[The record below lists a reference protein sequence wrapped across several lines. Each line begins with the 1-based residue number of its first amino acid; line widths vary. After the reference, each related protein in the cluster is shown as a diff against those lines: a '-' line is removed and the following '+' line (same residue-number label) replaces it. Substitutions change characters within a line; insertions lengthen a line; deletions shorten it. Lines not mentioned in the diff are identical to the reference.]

1 MNRTLRTVVPLLLVA
16 AAAGC
21 ERAPDGRRFYSL
33 GTGGT
38 GGVYYPLGGTLA
50 SRLTALDTLRTYTA
64 EVTGG
69 SVENIKRIAAGEM
82 ELGFVISTSAYEAY
96 NGGEDFAE
104 PFTSLRV
111 VAPLHPNV
119 THVLVGA
126 TSPIEKIEELR
137 GRRVSV
143 GAPGSG
149 TEQVARHILEAHGLD
164 YRAIRPQYLSFSE
177 SVSALADGAIDAAI
191 ISAGYPASAVLE
203 GLSTGRARLIPIDTA
218 GQRIL
223 RDRYAYYSPASIPA
237 DAYPG
242 MTGAIPTVAV
252 LNWIV
257 AREDLPDEVVRLVL
271 DVLDRERE
279 QLRETVQIAGQ
290 INLSNLLAAPIP
302 MHDAARGWL
311 RR

>member
-1 MNRTLRTVVPLLLVA
+1 MNRTLRVVVPLLLA
-16 AAAGC
+16 AAVPGC
-21 ERAPDGRRFYSL
+21 EREQDGRRFYSI

-38 GGVYYPLGGTLA
+38 GGVYYPLGGALA
-50 SRLTALDTLRTYTA
+50 SRLSALDTLRTYTA

-96 NGGEDFAE
+96 HGGDDFVE
-104 PFTSLRV
+104 PVASLRV

-119 THVLVGA
+119 THVLVAA
-126 TSPIEKIEELR
+126 TSPVQGIADLR

-149 TEQVARHILEAHGLD
+149 TEQVARQLLEAYGLD
-164 YRAIRPQYLSFSE
+164 YHAIRPQYLSFSE

-203 GLSTGRARLIPIDTA
+203 GLSTGRARLIAIDTT

-242 MTGAIPTVAV
+242 MTGAIATVAV

-257 AREDLPDEVVRLVL
+257 GRDDLPDEVVRLVL

-279 QLRETVQIAGQ
+279 QLRHAVQIAGQ

-302 MHDAARGWL
+302 MHDAARNWL